1 MSKTLVS
8 IGLASSIAFIS
19 IVLAPVAAMALG
31 TPAPAPSGPTAQ
43 QQADHSDRE
52 AEARFNHQ
60 LHTGNPSGPMGGLPA
75 PQKSRPKPSTP
86 KPVPTQS
93 GPTAQQQA
101 DHFARQAVA
110 RTNDQLHSN
119 NPSGPMAGLPM
130 PAKKSPKPP
139 K

>member
-1 MSKTLVS
+1 MPKTLVS

-19 IVLAPVAAMALG
+19 IVFAPMAAMAFG
-31 TPAPAPSGPTAQ
+31 SPAPAPSGPTAQ

-75 PQKSRPKPSTP
+75 PQKSSVKPSTP
-86 KPVPTQS
+86 KPVPTPS
-93 GPTAQQQA
+93 GPTTQQQA
-101 DHFARQAVA
+101 GHIDREAEARF
-110 RTNDQLHSN
+110 NHQLHTG
-119 NPSGPMAGLPM
+119 NPSGPMAGLPA